1 MKIRE
6 VCEMNQLSIN
16 SDIKFD
22 TYLYLDTSNL
32 FENSVDKVETF
43 NDKESL
49 PSRAKRLV
57 RKNDILFSTIRPNQN
72 HYGILENPPNNL
84 LVSTGFAVITAKKDK
99 VNPYYLYYFLT
110 KEKNVKKLQ
119 MIAETA
125 VSSYPSIRPND
136 IGNLNIQLP
145 SIEKQNEIVEDLHFL
160 EEKVKLNSKLINYL
174 EDYSQM
180 LFYKWFVEFNFP
192 DDNGN
197 PYNDFGGEMKIV
209 NGKELPIGWDY
220 LPLEKLVKI
229 NTESVNPQDYPD
241 KEFKHYSIPA
251 FDESKTYANELGSEI
266 KSNKY
271 KVNYNNL
278 LVSKLNPWFK
288 RVVYPMNVDNAI
300 CSTEFVV
307 WNPEMEKHLE
317 FLYVLAKTSKFTRYC
332 TIASTGT
339 SNSHKR
345 IKPEFMLKFKV
356 PYNTKIITKFNEL
369 IKPIIEKI
377 HIARQENKIFE
388 ETKELLIKK
397 LIK

>member
-6 VCEMNQLSIN
+6 ICEMNQLSIN

-22 TYLYLDTSNL
+22 SYLYLDTSNL
-32 FENSVDKVETF
+32 FENSVEKFETF

-57 RKNDILFSTIRPNQN
+57 RKNDTLFSTIRPNQN

-110 KEKNVKKLQ
+110 KESNVKKLQ

-160 EEKVKLNSKLINYL
+160 EEKVKLNSKLINHL
-174 EDYSQM
+174 EDYSQI
-180 LFYKWFVEFNFP
+180 LFHKWFVDFNFP

-197 PYNDFGGEMKIV
+197 PYNDFGGEMKNV
-209 NGKELPIGWDY
+209 NGKEIPVDWDY
-220 LPLEKLVKI
+220 SPLEKLVKI
-229 NTESVNPQDYPD
+229 NTESINTQDYPD
-241 KEFKHYSIPA
+241 KEFKYYSIPA

-271 KVNYNNL
+271 KVNNNKL

-345 IKPEFMLKFKV
+345 IKSEFMLKFKV